1 MPSFPVLKHY
11 VTLGGD
17 APWQLHYR
25 SQGANHLPVIVLLH
39 ASPMSSANMLPIMN
53 ALSDSFKVIALD
65 TPGYGQSDP
74 LPQYKDTQLQ
84 AEKGAGN
91 MLNNKKLY
99 DAYMKIDDLAD
110 FFGSLPPELS
120 QLRNKMD
127 EKYLKKGLAKIYSN
141 WQDLWNEL

>member
-1 MPSFPVLKHY
+1 MKNKKKKIDLPYQIWKKGFSKKFRIVKSKKLFEIS
-11 VTLGGD
+11 
-17 APWQLHYR
+17 R
-25 SQGANHLPVIVLLH
+25 NNHNVARAMV
-39 ASPMSSANMLPIMN
+39 A
-53 ALSDSFKVIALD
+53 
-65 TPGYGQSDP
+65 
-74 LPQYKDTQLQ
+74 
-84 AEKGAGN
+84 KG

-127 EKYLKKGLAKIYSN
+127 EKYLKKGLAKMYSN